1 MGVLL
6 ILNYGFGN
14 YELVKREVTVPE
26 PVTVI
31 LLSLGLAG
39 LSLLDIEDNLNRL
52 VIQPCNYPWSPAVN
66 IVIKHSSSF
75 GSRLLLLIKLRN

>member
-26 PVTVI
+26 PGTVI

-39 LSLLDIEDNLNRL
+39 LSILDIEDNLNRL
-52 VIQPCNYPWSPAVN
+52 VIQPCNYPS
-66 IVIKHSSSF
+66 
-75 GSRLLLLIKLRN
+75 